1 MDAIN
6 EIQSFLRFGS
16 VLGLERMNKLL
27 GKLGNPEK
35 SLQVIHVAGTN
46 GKGSV
51 CRYIYETLRAEGYK
65 AGLFTSPFLEVF
77 HERIEFDGKYIS
89 DEDLNRCTDVVLAKV
104 KEMTEEGQE
113 SPTEFEVVTAIAFV
127 YFQEKN
133 TDFVVLEVGLGG
145 RGDSTNVVESPLV
158 SIISSISLDH
168 TDRLGHTIPEI
179 ASEKAGIIKERVPVI
194 IGTDRED
201 AIKVIEERAKTLD
214 APAYRARNIKY
225 DVICESLEGCQ
236 FKTEIMNKEFCI
248 EISMIGKHQIENAI
262 TALYA
267 IEVMRKNG
275 SLVIND
281 QSIQLGFKKAKQ
293 IGRFEIMSKNPYVI
307 IDGAHNPDGTRVLKE
322 TVLKHFKGKRILITM
337 GILADKEPALI
348 DNMLE
353 ISKNFV
359 ITEPDSPRKM
369 KAAELAEIIWNKGGN
384 CKVFEKPE
392 EAVAYS
398 KSKSKDYDLLLF
410 SGSLYLIGKIR
421 GLLK

>member
-1 MDAIN
+1 MNAIN

-27 GKLGNPEK
+27 RKLGNPEK
-35 SLQVIHVAGTN
+35 SLQVIHIAGTN

-51 CRYIYETLRAEGYK
+51 CRYIYEALRAEGYK
-65 AGLFTSPFLEVF
+65 TGLFTSPFLEVF
-77 HERIEFDGKYIS
+77 HERIELDGKYIS
-89 DEDLNRCTDVVLAKV
+89 DEDLSRCTDVVLEKV

-145 RGDSTNVVESPLV
+145 RGDSTNVVQSPLV
-158 SIISSISLDH
+158 SVISSISLDH

-179 ASEKAGIIKERVPVI
+179 ASEKAGIIKEKVPVI

-201 AIKVIEERAKTLD
+201 AIKVIEERAKTLE
-214 APAYRARNIKY
+214 APVYKARNIKY
-225 DVICESLEGCQ
+225 DVIYESLEGCQ
-236 FKTEIMNKEFCI
+236 FETEIMDKEFCI

-281 QSIQLGFKKAKQ
+281 QSIQRGFKKAKQ

-337 GILADKEPALI
+337 GILADKEPTLI

-369 KAAELAEIIWNKGGN
+369 KAAELAEIIWNKGGT

-398 KSKSKDYDLLLF
+398 MSKSKDYDLLLF